1 MPDVNEPYYLGK
13 AIHFWNP
20 DWARGDFFLESAD
33 THKVFYFTFGWLSLW
48 LGPRGAGLG
57 RTPAGVA
64 AAGLG
69 LAAAE
74 RRPSCRGPGTRCSPP
89 PCFVCLT
96 DRCHMAGEWVVGG
109 VEAKDFAYVF
119 VFLGLEAIVRNRWNR
134 GLLLFGAA
142 AAFHVV
148 VGGWAVVAAGVA
160 WLRLVARPPSALPDD
175 SHSRGRLATNRRRCA
190 RFGRD
195 SWAACCWP
203 CRASCPRSRS
213 IGAST
218 RRPPGRPTKSMSS
231 SGCPITWCSPA
242 CAAISSFVSPCS
254 ACCGCCWG
262 SGRNGPAAGE
272 QQGSTSRLRAFV
284 IGAVVITLAGAA
296 INLLIYVGCR
306 GLAADLLRYYWFRLT
321 DVAVPLGVALEGR
334 PGDAPW
340 PRKTPSRCNAAGIAA
355 SLRLRHL
362 LSYRWL
368 ALLFLIAAYQIGDR
382 SLDRL
387 SPPQPRSHKVEGM
400 EDFEDWR
407 AACAWVADSG
417 QIPPG
422 ACFLTPRMSHT
433 FKWYTGHSEVATWK
447 DIPQDAKDM
456 VQWWSRLQELYA
468 TGCPPPRAR
477 WHGSLTELNTERLR
491 HLGAKYGADYLITER
506 SELAVKLPLLH
517 RNEHY
522 AIYRLR

>member
-1 MPDVNEPYYLGK
+1 
-13 AIHFWNP
+13 
-20 DWARGDFFLESAD
+20 
-33 THKVFYFTFGWLSLW
+33 
-48 LGPRGAGLG
+48 
-57 RTPAGVA
+57 
-64 AAGLG
+64 
-69 LAAAE
+69 
-74 RRPSCRGPGTRCSPP
+74 
-89 PCFVCLT
+89 
-96 DRCHMAGEWVVGG
+96 MAGEWVVGG

-134 GLLLFGAA
+134 GLLLLGAA

-148 VGGWAVVAAGVA
+148 VGGWTVVAAGLA
-160 WLRLVARPPSALPDD
+160 WLRLVARPPSAVPDD
-175 SHSRGRLATNRRRCA
+175 SHSRGRLCYKPPRLRSLWPGLLGGLLLALPGLLPSLALDWGVNPQTA
-190 RFGRD
+190 RQAHEIYVFERLPHHLVLAGM
-195 SWAACCWP
+195 
-203 CRASCPRSRS
+203 RSDFIIRFALLCLLWLLLGQWEKRTPLPS
-213 IGAST
+213 
-218 RRPPGRPTKSMSS
+218 
-231 SGCPITWCSPA
+231 
-242 CAAISSFVSPCS
+242 
-254 ACCGCCWG
+254 
-262 SGRNGPAAGE
+262 E
-272 QQGSTSRLRAFV
+272 QQGPTSRLRAFV
-284 IGAVVITLAGAA
+284 IGAIVITLAGAA
-296 INLLIYVGCR
+296 SNLLIYVGCR
-306 GLAADLLRYYWFRLT
+306 GLAADLLRYYWFRLS
-321 DVAVPLGVALEGR
+321 DVMVPLAVALEG
-334 PGDAPW
+334 
-340 PRKTPSRCNAAGIAA
+340 AALASAVASKNSLSLQCGRA
-355 SLRLRHL
+355 SLRPSRLRHL

-407 AACAWVADSG
+407 AACAWVANSG